1 MPDTST
7 FQYELEVLR
16 SKEADLSAVSQD
28 LADIKRTIRRLN
40 DMVSNY
46 WAGSTAKLL
55 KYQNDRTIDRA
66 NEIKDSVDSLLKN
79 LRDAIRTY
87 DQNESKSTSMVDNLS
102 TDSIF

>member
-1 MPDTST
+1 
-7 FQYELEVLR
+7 
-16 SKEADLSAVSQD
+16 
-28 LADIKRTIRRLN
+28 
-40 DMVSNY
+40 MVSNY